1 MKRLGGRFVLEREIG
16 AGGMSVVFL
25 GRDEVLDRLVAV
37 KILRGG
43 FENSE
48 TGARFQREGRTAAR
62 LAHPNIVPVYDA
74 GEDEF
79 EGREVSYIVMEYV
92 PGGDL
97 KRMMNEKGPLAEK
110 ELSRIGADVA
120 SGLAHAHEKG
130 IIHRDIKPQN
140 ILIDAYGGP
149 KLTDFGI
156 ARALDDTH
164 ATRTGSYLGTASYSS
179 PEQLRG
185 EVVTPKSDVYSLG
198 CTLYEAAVGEPPF
211 SGGLIEVASQQ
222 LNKPPDPPRM
232 RGAVLSETF
241 EALVLACMAKD
252 SADRPSS
259 TDVQERLLKV
269 SALASGAAPASPGN
283 TVRNLA
289 GTARE
294 AGASGGAGMAS
305 AVDAARA
312 AGAKGFETVI
322 KGLRDRVG
330 PPGAP
335 EPTPGM
341 PPQVSHQA
349 FPARW
354 NWQAMLAAGAAAL
367 LLLALVAVGAY
378 ALLGTDSGEE
388 AGQVP
393 EEAQY
398 AAQTPTAEE
407 TAASSE
413 PPPPATEAQQAV
425 YNMYVQGSYGNVDAS
440 REYLSQR
447 MQESEEGSQERWEE
461 RFVGDTIWRMW
472 FSRPPV
478 AQVSGETAEVQ
489 FQLNEIHDVERR
501 IITGTATCVVEDG
514 TWKVDSLEEET
525 RSLR

>member
-1 MKRLGGRFVLEREIG
+1 
-16 AGGMSVVFL
+16 
-25 GRDEVLDRLVAV
+25 
-37 KILRGG
+37 
-43 FENSE
+43 
-48 TGARFQREGRTAAR
+48 
-62 LAHPNIVPVYDA
+62 
-74 GEDEF
+74 
-79 EGREVSYIVMEYV
+79 
-92 PGGDL
+92 
-97 KRMMNEKGPLAEK
+97 
-110 ELSRIGADVA
+110 
-120 SGLAHAHEKG
+120 
-130 IIHRDIKPQN
+130 
-140 ILIDAYGGP
+140 
-149 KLTDFGI
+149 
-156 ARALDDTH
+156 
-164 ATRTGSYLGTASYSS
+164 
-179 PEQLRG
+179 LRG
-185 EVVTPKSDVYSLG
+185 EGVTPKSDVYSLG

-211 SGGLIEVASQQ
+211 SGGPIEVASQQ
-222 LNKPPDPPRM
+222 LNKLPDPPRM
-232 RGAVLSETF
+232 RGAILSETF

-269 SALASGAAPASPGN
+269 SVLASGAAPAPPGN

-294 AGASGGAGMAS
+294 AKASGTAGMAS
-305 AVDAARA
+305 AIDAARA
-312 AGAKGFETVI
+312 AGAKVFETAI
-322 KGLRDRVG
+322 KGLRNRVA

-341 PPQVSHQA
+341 LPWVSHQA

-354 NWQAMLAAGAAAL
+354 NWQAVLVAGATAL

-378 ALLGTDSGEE
+378 ALLGPDSGE
-388 AGQVP
+388 VP

-398 AAQTPTAEE
+398 AAQTATAEE
-407 TAASSE
+407 TAASSD

-425 YNMYVQGSYGNVDAS
+425 YNMYVQGSYGNADAS
-440 REYLSQR
+440 RGYLSQR

-472 FSRPPV
+472 FSQPPV

-489 FQLNEIHDVERR
+489 FHLNEVHDVERR